1 MATDLTGFLT
11 GITSAPIDP
20 MLNASLGQRAI
31 ARGEA
36 LGKSMRQNI
45 GAFTGANTQ
54 TTKEKVEGRLAQLDI
69 NEPNDQEEILKLV
82 SVVNPQGAA
91 QLKAQFAQQGR
102 VRATEGKAKT
112 KAAAQRTGFA
122 DYLERTY
129 PDKGYGALALQGLIT
144 PDNMKN
150 FIKENTSA
158 NRERFNVLNETT
170 GKMEIISQN
179 KDGTE
184 RKVEG
189 IAKAADTPSP
199 IPIINEAASTVAF
212 VDPFT
217 QEQIGQ
223 TISIKSEEQLER
235 EREEAR
241 VKLETRNMALTT
253 GRGNLASKTAGIRQA
268 VEGLQSTGA
277 GSLFGSR
284 FESKLQESFPIA
296 YGSLV
301 QNDEYLNIVDLVDS
315 IKSDQALSVI
325 AEMKSQSRT
334 GATGLGNTNVME
346 IALLQDEIAKLNPD
360 NPEAL
365 EAGMQAIER
374 HWDNVIKITNGE
386 QPDIPWTVPEEKSDG
401 SIEYKVNPSYSSYV
415 SVRPDGSLAFS
426 VDGGNSFYPVPVP
439 YTYKGQTF
447 N

>member
-1 MATDLTGFLT
+1 MDTH
-11 GITSAPIDP
+11 
-20 MLNASLGQRAI
+20 
-31 ARGEA
+31 AR
-36 LGKSMRQNI
+36 K
-45 GAFTGANTQ
+45 
-54 TTKEKVEGRLAQLDI
+54 
-69 NEPNDQEEILKLV
+69 
-82 SVVNPQGAA
+82 
-91 QLKAQFAQQGR
+91 
-102 VRATEGKAKT
+102 
-112 KAAAQRTGFA
+112 AQRTQFA
-122 DYLERTY
+122 TYLDKTY
-129 PDKGYGALALQGLIT
+129 PDKGYGALALQGVIT
-144 PDNMKN
+144 PANMKD
-150 FIKENTSA
+150 FIKETTSP

-189 IAKAADTPSP
+189 IAKAADTPYP
-199 IPIINEAASTVAF
+199 IPIINEGASTVAF
-212 VDPFT
+212 VDPFS
-217 QEQIGQ
+217 QQQIGK
-223 TISIKSEEQLER
+223 TVSIKSEEQIEKER
-235 EREEAR
+235 EAAR

-426 VDGGNSFYPVPVP
+426 VDGGITVFILYLFLIRTKVKLLTKKV
-439 YTYKGQTF
+439 
-447 N
+447 